1 MANELIKGNNTLQA
15 LLLPGKDQDLL
26 APLRQ
31 TILLDEVY
39 VAGISHLED
48 PDIVLEL
55 KAGDPVILKREK
67 DNAYDELAVILFD
80 AEGRKLGYVPRRK
93 NAVFARLMDAGK
105 RLSGKVVQLDKRFGY
120 PELEIA
126 ISLEDF

>member
-55 KAGDPVILKREK
+55 KAGDPVVLKREK

-80 AEGRKLGYVPRRK
+80 VKGRKLGYVPRRK

-105 RLSGKVVQLDKRFGY
+105 RLSGKVVHLEKRFSY